1 MNSNGLHS
9 TGFLRVENLRKEFPK
24 RGGPLEVLKG
34 ITFTLDRGEMLGVVG
49 VSGAGKTTLLQI
61 VGTLD
66 RATSGSVF
74 YDGRDVTSMPEEQL
88 SEFRNRNVG
97 FVFQFHHLLP
107 EFDARENVMLPC
119 LIAGMARDMAV
130 KRAEDLLSE
139 VGLSERLTHRVGELS
154 GGELQRVAICRALA
168 MGPDLL
174 LADEPTGNLDKDTAR
189 GVAQL
194 LGDLNREKGL
204 SLVTVTHNE
213 ELAGRMHRVLKI
225 DDGRIV
231 R

>member
-1 MNSNGLHS
+1 
-9 TGFLRVENLRKEFPK
+9 
-24 RGGPLEVLKG
+24 
-34 ITFTLDRGEMLGVVG
+34 
-49 VSGAGKTTLLQI
+49 
-61 VGTLD
+61 
-66 RATSGSVF
+66 
-74 YDGRDVTSMPEEQL
+74 MPEGQL

-119 LIAGMARDMAV
+119 LIAGMARDTAV

-139 VGLSERLTHRVGELS
+139 VGLSERSTHRVGELS

-174 LADEPTGNLDKDTAR
+174 LADEPTGNLDKETAR

>member
-1 MNSNGLHS
+1 MNSA
-9 TGFLRVENLRKEFPK
+9 GFLRVENLRKEFSK

-34 ITFTLDRGEMLGVVG
+34 ISFTLERGEMLGVVG

-61 VGTLD
+61 LGTLD

-74 YDGRDVTSMPEEQL
+74 YYGQDVMSLPEEKL
-88 SEFRNRNVG
+88 AEFRNRKVG

-119 LIAGMARDMAV
+119 LIAGMGRDAARE
-130 KRAEDLLSE
+130 RSEDLLSE
-139 VGLSERLTHRVGELS
+139 VGLAERFTHRIGELS

-168 MGPDLL
+168 MGPEIL
-174 LADEPTGNLDKDTAR
+174 LADEPTGNLDKETA
-189 GVAQL
+189 GSVAGL
-194 LGDLNREKGL
+194 LGDLNRSKGL
-204 SLVTVTHNE
+204 SLVVVTHNE

>member
-1 MNSNGLHS
+1 MNSP
-9 TGFLRVENLRKEFPK
+9 GFLRVENLHKEFPK
-24 RGGPLEVLKG
+24 RGGPVEVLKG
-34 ITFTLDRGEMLGVVG
+34 ITFALDRGEMLGVVG

-74 YDGRDVTSMPEEQL
+74 YDGQDVTSMPEGML
-88 SEFRNRNVG
+88 AEFRNRNVG

-107 EFDARENVMLPC
+107 EFNALENVMLPC

-139 VGLSERLTHRVGELS
+139 VGLSERFTHRVGELS
-154 GGELQRVAICRALA
+154 GGELQRVAICRSLA
-168 MGPDLL
+168 MGPELL
-174 LADEPTGNLDKDTAR
+174 LADEPTGNLDKETAR

-194 LGDLNREKGL
+194 LGDLNRKKGL
-204 SLVTVTHNE
+204 SLVIVTHNE
-213 ELAGRMHRVLKI
+213 ELAGKMHRVLKI

>member
-1 MNSNGLHS
+1 
-9 TGFLRVENLRKEFPK
+9 
-24 RGGPLEVLKG
+24 
-34 ITFTLDRGEMLGVVG
+34 
-49 VSGAGKTTLLQI
+49 

-66 RATSGSVF
+66 RATSGNVV
-74 YDGRDVTSMPEEQL
+74 YDGQDVTSMPEGKL
-88 SEFRNRNVG
+88 AEFRNRKVG

-119 LIAGMARDMAV
+119 LIAGRGRKTAR

-154 GGELQRVAICRALA
+154 GGEQQRVAICRALA
-168 MGPDLL
+168 MDPEIL
-174 LADEPTGNLDKDTAR
+174 LADEPTGNLDKETAG
-189 GVAQL
+189 GVAGL
-194 LGDLNREKGL
+194 LTELNRKKGL
-204 SLVTVTHNE
+204 SLVVVTHNE

>member
-1 MNSNGLHS
+1 MNSAA
-9 TGFLRVENLRKEFPK
+9 FLRVENLRKEFWK
-24 RGGPLEVLKG
+24 KGGALEVLKG
-34 ITFTLDRGEMLGVVG
+34 ISFTLERGEMLGVVG

-66 RATSGSVF
+66 RATAGSVF
-74 YDGRDVTSMPEEQL
+74 YDGQDVTSMSEGKL
-88 SEFRNRNVG
+88 AEFRNRKVG

-119 LIAGMARDMAV
+119 LIAGTGWDEARR
-130 KRAEDLLSE
+130 RAEDLLLE

-168 MGPDLL
+168 MGPEIL
-174 LADEPTGNLDKDTAR
+174 LADEPTGNLDKETAA
-189 GVAQL
+189 GVAGL
-194 LGDLNREKGL
+194 LVELNRRRRL
-204 SLVTVTHNE
+204 SVMVVTHNE
-213 ELAGRMHRVLKI
+213 ELAGRMHRILKI

-231 R
+231 H

>member
-1 MNSNGLHS
+1 MNRA
-9 TGFLRVENLRKEFPK
+9 GFLRVENIRKEFSK
-24 RGGPLEVLKG
+24 KGGALEVLKG
-34 ITFTLDRGEMLGVVG
+34 ISFTLERGEMLGVVG

-61 VGTLD
+61 LGTLD

-74 YDGRDVTSMPEEQL
+74 YYGQDVMSLPDEML
-88 SEFRNRNVG
+88 AEFRNRKVG

-107 EFDARENVMLPC
+107 EFAARDNVMLPC
-119 LIAGMARDMAV
+119 LIAGTGRDAAR

-139 VGLSERLTHRVGELS
+139 VGLAERLTHRIGELS

-168 MGPDLL
+168 MGPEIL
-174 LADEPTGNLDKDTAR
+174 LADEPTGNLDKETA
-189 GVAQL
+189 GSVAGL
-194 LGDLNREKGL
+194 LGDLNQRMGL
-204 SLVTVTHNE
+204 SLVVVTHNE

>member
-1 MNSNGLHS
+1 MSSGVNGA
-9 TGFLRVENLRKEFPK
+9 GFLRVENLRKEFPK
-24 RGGPLEVLKG
+24 RGGTLEVLKG
-34 ITFTLDRGEMLGVVG
+34 ISFSLGRGEMLGVVG

-66 RATSGSVF
+66 RPTSGSIL
-74 YDGRDVTSMPEEQL
+74 YGGQDVTSMSEEKL
-88 SEFRNRNVG
+88 AAFRNRNVG
-97 FVFQFHHLLP
+97 FVFQFHHLLS

-119 LIAGMARDMAV
+119 LIAGISRDEAR
-130 KRAEDLLSE
+130 KRAENLLSE
-139 VGLSERLTHRVGELS
+139 VGLSERFTHRVGELS
-154 GGELQRVAICRALA
+154 GGEQQRVAVCRALA
-168 MGPDLL
+168 MGPELL
-174 LADEPTGNLDKDTAR
+174 LADEPTGNLDKETAR

-204 SLVTVTHNE
+204 SLVIVTHNE

>member
-1 MNSNGLHS
+1 MNSA
-9 TGFLRVENLRKEFPK
+9 GFLRVENLRKEFSK

-34 ITFTLDRGEMLGVVG
+34 ISFTLERGEMLGVVG

-61 VGTLD
+61 LGTLD

-74 YDGRDVTSMPEEQL
+74 YYGQDVMSLPEEKL
-88 SEFRNRNVG
+88 AEFRNRKVG

-119 LIAGMARDMAV
+119 LIAGMGRDAAR

-139 VGLSERLTHRVGELS
+139 VGLAERFPHRIGELS

-168 MGPDLL
+168 MGPEIL
-174 LADEPTGNLDKDTAR
+174 LADEPTGNLDKETA
-189 GVAQL
+189 GSVVGL
-194 LGDLNREKGL
+194 LGDLNRSKGL
-204 SLVTVTHNE
+204 SLVIVTHNE
-213 ELAGRMHRVLKI
+213 ELAGKMHRVLKI

>member
-1 MNSNGLHS
+1 MNSTGLNS
-9 TGFLRVENLRKEFPK
+9 TGFLRVENLHKEFPK
-24 RGGPLEVLKG
+24 RGGPVEVLKG

-74 YDGRDVTSMPEEQL
+74 YDGRDVTSMPEGML
-88 SEFRNRNVG
+88 AEFRNRNVG
-97 FVFQFHHLLP
+97 FVFQFHHLLS

-119 LIAGMARDMAV
+119 LIAGMARDMAM

-139 VGLSERLTHRVGELS
+139 VGLSERFTHRVGELS
-154 GGELQRVAICRALA
+154 GGELQRVAICRALV
-168 MGPDLL
+168 MGPEIL
-174 LADEPTGNLDKDTAR
+174 LADEPTGNLDKETAR

-194 LGDLNREKGL
+194 LGDLNRKKGL
-204 SLVTVTHNE
+204 SLVIVTHNE

-225 DDGRIV
+225 DDGIV

>member
-1 MNSNGLHS
+1 MNS

-24 RGGPLEVLKG
+24 RGGAIEVLKG
-34 ITFTLDRGEMLGVVG
+34 ISFTLDRGEMLGVVG
-49 VSGAGKTTLLQI
+49 VSGVGKTTLLQI

-66 RATSGSVF
+66 RATSGSVL
-74 YDGRDVTSMPEEQL
+74 YDGRDVTSLPEGKL
-88 SEFRNRNVG
+88 AEFRNRTVG

-119 LIAGMARDMAV
+119 LIAGMTREEAG

-139 VGLSERLTHRVGELS
+139 VGLSDRTTHRIGELS

-168 MGPDLL
+168 MGPEIL
-174 LADEPTGNLDKDTAR
+174 LADEPTGNLDKETAG
-189 GVAQL
+189 GVAEL
-194 LGDLNREKGL
+194 LGELNRRRGL
-204 SLVTVTHNE
+204 SLVVVTHNE
-213 ELAGRMHRVLKI
+213 ELAGKMHRVLKI
-225 DDGRIV
+225 DDGVIV

>member
-1 MNSNGLHS
+1 MNS

-24 RGGPLEVLKG
+24 RGGAIEVLKG
-34 ITFTLDRGEMLGVVG
+34 ISFTLDRGEMLGVVG
-49 VSGAGKTTLLQI
+49 VSGVGKTTLLQI

-74 YDGRDVTSMPEEQL
+74 YDGRDVTSLPEGKL
-88 SEFRNRNVG
+88 AEFRNRTVG

-119 LIAGMARDMAV
+119 LIAGMTREEAG
-130 KRAEDLLSE
+130 KRAEELLSE
-139 VGLSERLTHRVGELS
+139 VGLSDRITHRIGELS

-168 MGPDLL
+168 MGPEIL
-174 LADEPTGNLDKDTAR
+174 LADEPTGNLDKETAG
-189 GVAQL
+189 GVAEL
-194 LGDLNREKGL
+194 FGELNRRRGL
-204 SLVTVTHNE
+204 SLVVVTHNE
-213 ELAGRMHRVLKI
+213 ELAGKMHRVLKI
-225 DDGRIV
+225 DDGVIV

>member
-1 MNSNGLHS
+1 MSS
-9 TGFLRVENLRKEFPK
+9 VPFLRVENVRKEFRK
-24 RGGPLEVLKG
+24 KGGTLEVLKG
-34 ITFTLDRGEMLGVVG
+34 ISLALGRGEMLGIVG

-66 RATSGSVF
+66 RATSGNVF
-74 YDGRDVTSMPEEQL
+74 YDGRDVTVLPETEL
-88 SEFRNRNVG
+88 AGFRNRTIG
-97 FVFQFHHLLP
+97 FVFQAHHLLP

-119 LIAGMARDMAV
+119 LIAGMGRDEARR
-130 KRAEDLLSE
+130 RADLLLGE
-139 VGLSERLTHRVGELS
+139 VGLSPRVGHRIGELS

-168 MGPDLL
+168 MGPDVL
-174 LADEPTGNLDKDTAR
+174 LADEPTGNLDKETAR
-189 GVAQL
+189 DVAIL
-194 LGDLNREKGL
+194 LAHLNRNKGL
-204 SLVTVTHNE
+204 SLVVVTHNE

>member
-1 MNSNGLHS
+1 MNS

-24 RGGPLEVLKG
+24 RGGAIEVLKG
-34 ITFTLDRGEMLGVVG
+34 ISFTLDRGEMLGVVG
-49 VSGAGKTTLLQI
+49 VSGVGKTTLLQI

-74 YDGRDVTSMPEEQL
+74 YDGRDVTSLPEGKL
-88 SEFRNRNVG
+88 AEFRNRTVG

-119 LIAGMARDMAV
+119 LIAGMTREEAG
-130 KRAEDLLSE
+130 KRAGELLSE
-139 VGLSERLTHRVGELS
+139 VGLSDRITHRIGELS

-168 MGPDLL
+168 MDPEIL
-174 LADEPTGNLDKDTAR
+174 LADEPTGNLDKETAG
-189 GVAQL
+189 GVAEL
-194 LGDLNREKGL
+194 LGELNRRRGL
-204 SLVTVTHNE
+204 SLVVVTHNE
-213 ELAGRMHRVLKI
+213 ELAGKMHRVLKI
-225 DDGRIV
+225 DDGVIV

>member
-1 MNSNGLHS
+1 MNS
-9 TGFLRVENLRKEFPK
+9 TGFLRVENLRKEFSK
-24 RGGPLEVLKG
+24 KGGALEVLKG
-34 ITFTLDRGEMLGVVG
+34 ISFTLERGEMLGVVG

-61 VGTLD
+61 LGTLD

-74 YDGRDVTSMPEEQL
+74 YNGEDVMSLPEDKL
-88 SEFRNRNVG
+88 AEFRNRKVG

-119 LIAGMARDMAV
+119 LIAGMGRDAAK
-130 KRAEDLLSE
+130 KRAEGLLSE
-139 VGLSERLTHRVGELS
+139 VGLAERVTHRIGELS

-168 MGPDLL
+168 MGPEIL
-174 LADEPTGNLDKDTAR
+174 LADEPTGNLDKETAR
-189 GVAQL
+189 GVAGL
-194 LGDLNREKGL
+194 LGDLNRSMGL
-204 SLVTVTHNE
+204 SLVIVTHNE
-213 ELAGRMHRVLKI
+213 ELAGRMHRVMKI